1 MNQGICYNA
10 RIITQ
15 KKNNPKDY
23 QILNLKKGKNMKI
36 AMLGLGKMGGNMA
49 ARLIRNGHEVVGYD
63 TSQEVITKLEKT
75 EKLIPSSS
83 VKDAISKLEGQK
95 IVWMMLPAGEITKKQ
110 IADLIPLL
118 NKGDIIVDGGNS
130 NFKQS
135 VKMGSMLEEY
145 DIGFMDCGTSGG
157 VWGLDN
163 GYCLMVGASLEV
175 AKAVEPILRAL
186 APTPQ
191 TGWLHVGPIGSGH
204 FTKMIHNGIEYG
216 MMESFAEG
224 LELLKGRE
232 EYAINIADVTELWR
246 HGSVVRSWL
255 LDLTAEALKGDQDL
269 DKIEPF
275 VADSGEGRWTAVE
288 AIEQGIPAPVLTQ
301 ALQVRFRSQEKSKGY
316 GYKILSIMRNAFGG
330 HVMKKKG

>member
-1 MNQGICYNA
+1 
-10 RIITQ
+10 
-15 KKNNPKDY
+15 
-23 QILNLKKGKNMKI
+23 MKI

-49 ARLIRNGHEVVGYD
+49 ARLVRKGVSVVGYD
-63 TSQEVITKLEKT
+63 NNQTIVKELEEKEKVIA
-75 EKLIPSSS
+75 SSS
-83 VKDAISKLEGQK
+83 VEDALSKLDKQK

-118 NKGDIIVDGGNS
+118 NKGDIIIDGGNS

-157 VWGLDN
+157 VWGLEN

-175 AKAVEPILRAL
+175 AKAVEPALKAL

-191 TGWLHVGPIGSGH
+191 TGWLHVGPVGSGH

-224 LELLKGRE
+224 LELLKGRK
-232 EYAINIADVTELWR
+232 EYDIDIGKVTELWR

-255 LDLTAEALKGDQDL
+255 LDLTAEALKGDPEL
-269 DKIEPF
+269 DEIEPF

-301 ALQVRFRSQEKSKGY
+301 ALQVRFRSQGKSKGY

>member
-1 MNQGICYNA
+1 
-10 RIITQ
+10 
-15 KKNNPKDY
+15 
-23 QILNLKKGKNMKI
+23 MKI

-49 ARLIRNGHEVVGYD
+49 ARLVRKGVSVVGYD
-63 TSQEVITKLEKT
+63 NNQTIVKELAEK
-75 EKLIPSSS
+75 EKIIASSS
-83 VKDAISKLEGQK
+83 VEDALSKLDKQK

-118 NKGDIIVDGGNS
+118 NKGDIIIDGGNS

-157 VWGLDN
+157 VWGLEN
-163 GYCLMVGASLEV
+163 GYCLMVGASHEV
-175 AKAVEPILRAL
+175 AKAAEPALKAL
-186 APTPQ
+186 APTPE
-191 TGWLHVGPIGSGH
+191 TGWLHVGPVGSGH

-224 LELLKGRE
+224 LELLKGRK
-232 EYAINIADVTELWR
+232 EYDIDIGKVTELWR

-255 LDLTAEALKGDQDL
+255 LDLTAEALKGDPEL
-269 DKIEPF
+269 DEIEPF

-301 ALQVRFRSQEKSKGY
+301 ALQVRFRSQGKSKGY

>member
-1 MNQGICYNA
+1 
-10 RIITQ
+10 
-15 KKNNPKDY
+15 
-23 QILNLKKGKNMKI
+23 MKI

-49 ARLIRNGHEVVGYD
+49 ARLVRKGVSVVGYD
-63 TSQEVITKLEKT
+63 NNQTIVKELSEKEKVIA
-75 EKLIPSSS
+75 SSS
-83 VKDAISKLEGQK
+83 VEDALSKLDKQK

-118 NKGDIIVDGGNS
+118 NKGDIIIDGGNS

-157 VWGLDN
+157 VWGLEN

-175 AKAVEPILRAL
+175 AKAVEPALKAL

-191 TGWLHVGPIGSGH
+191 TGWLHVGPVGSGH

-224 LELLKGRE
+224 LELLKGRK
-232 EYAINIADVTELWR
+232 EYDIDIGKVTELWR

-255 LDLTAEALKGDQDL
+255 LDLTAEALKGDPEL
-269 DKIEPF
+269 DEIEPF

-301 ALQVRFRSQEKSKGY
+301 ALQVRFRSQGKSKGY

>member
-1 MNQGICYNA
+1 
-10 RIITQ
+10 
-15 KKNNPKDY
+15 
-23 QILNLKKGKNMKI
+23 
-36 AMLGLGKMGGNMA
+36 MLGLGKMGGNMA
-49 ARLIRNGHEVVGYD
+49 ARLVRKGVSVVGYD
-63 TSQEVITKLEKT
+63 NNQTIVKELSEKEKVIA
-75 EKLIPSSS
+75 SSS
-83 VKDAISKLEGQK
+83 VEDALSKLDKQK

-118 NKGDIIVDGGNS
+118 NKGDIIIDGGNS

-157 VWGLDN
+157 VWGLEN
-163 GYCLMVGASLEV
+163 GYCLMVGASHEV
-175 AKAVEPILRAL
+175 AKAVEPALKAL

-191 TGWLHVGPIGSGH
+191 TGWLHVGPVGSGH

-224 LELLKGRE
+224 LELLKGRK
-232 EYAINIADVTELWR
+232 EYDIDIGKVTELWR

-255 LDLTAEALKGDQDL
+255 LDLTAEALKGDPEL
-269 DKIEPF
+269 DEIAPF

>member
-1 MNQGICYNA
+1 
-10 RIITQ
+10 
-15 KKNNPKDY
+15 
-23 QILNLKKGKNMKI
+23 MKI

-49 ARLIRNGHEVVGYD
+49 ARLVRKGVSVVGYD
-63 TSQEVITKLEKT
+63 NNQTIVKELAEKEKVIA
-75 EKLIPSSS
+75 SSS
-83 VKDAISKLEGQK
+83 VEDALSKLDKQK

-118 NKGDIIVDGGNS
+118 NKGDIIIDGGNS

-157 VWGLDN
+157 VWGLEN
-163 GYCLMVGASLEV
+163 GYCLMVGSSHEV
-175 AKAVEPILRAL
+175 AKAVEPALKSL

-191 TGWLHVGPIGSGH
+191 TGWLHVGPVGSGH

-224 LELLKGRE
+224 LELLKGRK
-232 EYAINIADVTELWR
+232 EYDIDIGKVTELWR

-255 LDLTAEALKGDQDL
+255 LDLTAEALKGDPEL
-269 DKIEPF
+269 DEIAPF

>member
-1 MNQGICYNA
+1 
-10 RIITQ
+10 
-15 KKNNPKDY
+15 
-23 QILNLKKGKNMKI
+23 MKI

-49 ARLIRNGHEVVGYD
+49 ARLVRKGVSVVGYD
-63 TSQEVITKLEKT
+63 NNQTIVKELSEKEKVIA
-75 EKLIPSSS
+75 SSS
-83 VKDAISKLEGQK
+83 VEDALLKLDKQK

-118 NKGDIIVDGGNS
+118 NKGDIIIDGGNS

-157 VWGLDN
+157 VWGLEN
-163 GYCLMVGASLEV
+163 GYCLMVGASHEV
-175 AKAVEPILRAL
+175 AKAVEPALKAL

-191 TGWLHVGPIGSGH
+191 TGWLHVGPVGSGH

-224 LELLKGRE
+224 LELLKGRK
-232 EYAINIADVTELWR
+232 EYDIDIGKVTELWR

-255 LDLTAEALKGDQDL
+255 LDLTAEALKGDPEL
-269 DKIEPF
+269 DEIAPF